1 MGLSSV
7 LVPIDGVATL
17 VATHVDPVLQSA
29 GWADAVKQHCRVAGR
44 GQYDPVQLPFLLVR

>member
-7 LVPIDGVATL
+7 LVPIDGVTTL

-29 GWADAVKQHCRVAGR
+29 GWADAVKQHCRVTGR
-44 GQYDPVQLPFLLVR
+44 GQYDPVQLPFLPVR